1 MTTLKVMIQ
10 NLKLIK
16 TMDVLLEGGN
26 MYMVT
31 GSNGQGKT
39 TFAEAIRMIMEGNS
53 KNKQKTSFD
62 ASKGQVTGILTGADG
77 ETYKTVIEFSKTG
90 SDKFTLYLPDGTK
103 TTRKGDI
110 ANIFKY
116 NYFTVEEFLAW
127 GASAEGRRKQA
138 KMLLNLLPE
147 NKKDRIFEIDKE
159 INTVDGKI
167 YLTRR
172 KLKNDLEIID
182 GQLNANKLNEQES
195 QIVEELPEWESSFE
209 EAKKNLQETIEN
221 YNGKVIINDNYDSKL
236 RDIENKISYQR
247 NLIITANKEVK
258 RYKELIKAQ
267 EGYIKTFKSNIEEI
281 NKAKENLGE
290 KIHPAELEK
299 ENAEL
304 HKLQESLKADEDAIL
319 EGKQLRLKKKAFEEY
334 QKAYGEKNTEY
345 VYLEGKLEEFR
356 NEKQNILEEI
366 PELNNLVIEDGALY
380 MKDQGN
386 LLPFSEENV
395 SYSQA
400 GIPIFRLMMKLNSKF
415 KIWLIGKAAEYDLEK
430 IEEFRKL
437 AEKTGGIIVAD
448 YVSPTPQGLTIEVV
462 EKKS

>member
-1 MTTLKVMIQ
+1 MTTLKVTIQ

-77 ETYKTVIEFSKTG
+77 ETYKTVIEFSKTS

-138 KMLLNLLPE
+138 SMLLNLLPE
-147 NKKDRIFEIDKE
+147 DKRERISEID
-159 INTVDGKI
+159 IQVNTNDGKI
-167 YLTRR
+167 YLKRR
-172 KLKNDLEIID
+172 DIKNECEIIG
-182 GQLNANKLNEQES
+182 GQMRANQLSEEEQ
-195 QIVEELPEWESSFE
+195 QIVEELPQWE
-209 EAKKNLQETIEN
+209 EALTESKNNAEDMTTVLHQKLRKN
-221 YNGKVIINDNYDSKL
+221 ANYDYEMNRILDEEKL
-236 RDIENKISYQR
+236 YLQKID
-247 NLIITANKEVK
+247 NWNKEIE
-258 RYKELIKAQ
+258 RLTKEIEQFQKA
-267 EGYIKTFKSNIEEI
+267 IEEGD
-281 NKAKENLGE
+281 KKKEELGE
-290 KIHPAELEK
+290 RIPTEELEK
-299 ENAEL
+299 ESKEL
-304 HKLQESLKADEDAIL
+304 EEFKASLKADEEAIL
-319 EGKQLRLKKKAFEEY
+319 EGRQLRIKKE
-334 QKAYGEKNTEY
+334 AYDKYSKELGDKMAESISIDKKIAE
-345 VYLEGKLEEFR
+345 LR
-356 NEKQNILEEI
+356 DEKQQIIENIPGLED
-366 PELNNLVIEDGALY
+366 LVIEDGSLY